1 MNAAV
6 AFFLEQARG
15 VWRFRWTALLVAW
28 IVAIVGWLVILALP
42 NTYMANAKVFIDT
55 RTRINQVTQGIAVES
70 NMASEAMAVRQ
81 ALLGGPQLVKVAKL
95 ALPGFASAGPEKQA
109 ALLEGLRA
117 RLQVDASGERNQPA
131 DLYSITY
138 TDSDRLTARR
148 VVKELLNL
156 FLVNS
161 LGGSQEGAEEAQKF
175 LADQIAEYEKKLQTS
190 ESRLADFKRQ
200 NGRPCAGCDRQLLL
214 GISTL

>member
-109 ALLEGLRA
+109 ALVEGLRS
-117 RLQVDASGERNQPA
+117 RLQVDETGERNQPA
-131 DLYSITY
+131 DLYSI
-138 TDSDRLTARR
+138 
-148 VVKELLNL
+148 
-156 FLVNS
+156 
-161 LGGSQEGAEEAQKF
+161 
-175 LADQIAEYEKKLQTS
+175 
-190 ESRLADFKRQ
+190 
-200 NGRPCAGCDRQLLL
+200 
-214 GISTL
+214 